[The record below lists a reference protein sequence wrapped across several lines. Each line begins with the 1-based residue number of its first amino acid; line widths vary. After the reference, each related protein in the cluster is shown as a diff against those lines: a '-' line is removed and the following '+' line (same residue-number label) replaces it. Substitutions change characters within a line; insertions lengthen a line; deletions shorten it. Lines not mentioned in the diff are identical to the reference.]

1 MEATMFVNPESVAT
15 WTSYVEAPV
24 TLDQVRVEV
33 VEIFVP
39 LFFGDRS
46 FGFARDTQTLIPAG
60 SEAELLPLSDSRMT
74 FVGSTMAP
82 IK

>member
-1 MEATMFVNPESVAT
+1 MFVNAESVAT
-15 WTSYVEAPV
+15 WASYVEAPS
-24 TLDQVRVEV
+24 TLAQVRVGL

-39 LFFGDRS
+39 LFFGDTS
-46 FGFARDTQTLIPAG
+46 FGFERDRQTLIPAG
-60 SEAELLPLSDSRMT
+60 SEAVLLLSSDSRMT